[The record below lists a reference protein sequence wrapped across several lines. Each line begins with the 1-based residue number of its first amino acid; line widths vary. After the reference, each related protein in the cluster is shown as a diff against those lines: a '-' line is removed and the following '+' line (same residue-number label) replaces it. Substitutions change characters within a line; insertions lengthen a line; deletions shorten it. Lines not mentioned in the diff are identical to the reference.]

1 MEIYFVLAI
10 AFILGALLS
19 YFWWKIAYEKQLIK
33 AKSLQAKKLEDLWED
48 KTILEQRIVL
58 MDQRWEQASKV
69 DYY

>member
-19 YFWWKIAYEKQLIK
+19 YYWLKIAYEKQLN
-33 AKSLQAKKLEDLWED
+33 KSKSTQAKILEDLWVD

-58 MDQRWEQASKV
+58 MKQQREQATKEV
-69 DYY
+69 YY